1 MSEKIKYITVKGVAN
16 SRAKVILKNAAGN
29 TYNQSTRLF
38 ESGTNFINISVGL
51 DGRAVLPV
59 FLRA

>member
-1 MSEKIKYITVKGVAN
+1 MSEKIKYITVKGAAN
-16 SRAKVILKNAAGN
+16 SKAKVILKNATGN

-59 FLRA
+59 FYQK